1 MMPQLQYSFS
11 GSLVPNAPSDMYAA
25 MGKNDQRIYV
35 IPSENLVI
43 IRMGDAADD
52 SNLALTDFDLSLWSK
67 INAVINN

>member
-1 MMPQLQYSFS
+1 M
-11 GSLVPNAPSDMYAA
+11 PNAPSDLFAA

-35 IPSENLVI
+35 IPSENLVV

-52 SNLALTDFDLSLWSK
+52 SNLTLTDFDSSLWLK